1 MCRKINDREFQVQDD
16 INQVNKLLA
25 SELRRSDYLNLQSI
39 SALSLAK
46 IAYEMEKLNKER
58 KKYERKIQKSIQ
70 KWNHLS
76 YVRNRRMQ
84 GY

>member
-46 IAYEMEKLNKER
+46 IAYEMEKLS
-58 KKYERKIQKSIQ
+58 Q
-70 KWNHLS
+70 
-76 YVRNRRMQ
+76 
-84 GY
+84 

>member
-39 SALSLAK
+39 SAVSLAK
-46 IAYEMEKLNKER
+46 IAYEMCNKCR
-58 KKYERKIQKSIQ
+58 KRK
-70 KWNHLS
+70 
-76 YVRNRRMQ
+76 
-84 GY
+84 

>member
-25 SELRRSDYLNLQSI
+25 SELRRSDYLNFQSI

-46 IAYEMEKLNKER
+46 IAYEMEKL
-58 KKYERKIQKSIQ
+58 KI
-70 KWNHLS
+70 
-76 YVRNRRMQ
+76 
-84 GY
+84 

>member
-25 SELRRSDYLNLQSI
+25 SELRRSDCLNLQSI

-46 IAYEMEKLNKER
+46 IASEMEKLNATKE
-58 KKYERKIQKSIQ
+58 EQESEE
-70 KWNHLS
+70 
-76 YVRNRRMQ
+76 
-84 GY
+84 

>member
-25 SELRRSDYLNLQSI
+25 SELRRSDYLNLQNI

-46 IAYEMEKLNKER
+46 IAYEMEKLNAINAEKES
-58 KKYERKIQKSIQ
+58 EE
-70 KWNHLS
+70 
-76 YVRNRRMQ
+76 
-84 GY
+84 

>member
-46 IAYEMEKLNKER
+46 IAYEIEKLNAINAEKES
-58 KKYERKIQKSIQ
+58 EE
-70 KWNHLS
+70 
-76 YVRNRRMQ
+76 
-84 GY
+84 

>member
-25 SELRRSDYLNLQSI
+25 SELRRSDCLNLQSI

-46 IAYEMEKLNKER
+46 IAYEMEKLNATKE
-58 KKYERKIQKSIQ
+58 
-70 KWNHLS
+70 
-76 YVRNRRMQ
+76 
-84 GY
+84 

>member
-25 SELRRSDYLNLQSI
+25 SELRGSDYLNLQSI

-46 IAYEMEKLNKER
+46 IAYEMEKLNATNAEKES
-58 KKYERKIQKSIQ
+58 EE
-70 KWNHLS
+70 
-76 YVRNRRMQ
+76 
-84 GY
+84 

>member
-46 IAYEMEKLNKER
+46 IAYEMEKLNATKEE
-58 KKYERKIQKSIQ
+58 KESEVMYDNIRKILQRG
-70 KWNHLS
+70 
-76 YVRNRRMQ
+76 V
-84 GY
+84 

>member
-46 IAYEMEKLNKER
+46 IAYEMEKLNVTNAEKES
-58 KKYERKIQKSIQ
+58 EE
-70 KWNHLS
+70 
-76 YVRNRRMQ
+76 
-84 GY
+84 

>member
-25 SELRRSDYLNLQSI
+25 SELRRSDCLNLQSI

-46 IAYEMEKLNKER
+46 IAYEMKKLNATKE
-58 KKYERKIQKSIQ
+58 EQESEE
-70 KWNHLS
+70 
-76 YVRNRRMQ
+76 
-84 GY
+84 

>member
-46 IAYEMEKLNKER
+46 IAYEMEKLNAINAEKES
-58 KKYERKIQKSIQ
+58 EE
-70 KWNHLS
+70 
-76 YVRNRRMQ
+76 
-84 GY
+84 

>member
-25 SELRRSDYLNLQSI
+25 SELRKSDYLNLQSI

-46 IAYEMEKLNKER
+46 IAYEMEKLNATNAEKES
-58 KKYERKIQKSIQ
+58 EE
-70 KWNHLS
+70 
-76 YVRNRRMQ
+76 
-84 GY
+84 

>member
-16 INQVNKLLA
+16 INQVNKLLT

-46 IAYEMEKLNKER
+46 IAYEKEKKES
-58 KKYERKIQKSIQ
+58 EE
-70 KWNHLS
+70 
-76 YVRNRRMQ
+76 
-84 GY
+84 

>member
-46 IAYEMEKLNKER
+46 IAYEMEKLNATREEKESEVM
-58 KKYERKIQKSIQ
+58 YDNIRKILQRG
-70 KWNHLS
+70 
-76 YVRNRRMQ
+76 V
-84 GY
+84 

>member
-25 SELRRSDYLNLQSI
+25 SELRREGYLNFNSI

-46 IAYEMEKLNKER
+46 IAYEMEKLNATKE
-58 KKYERKIQKSIQ
+58 EESEE
-70 KWNHLS
+70 
-76 YVRNRRMQ
+76 
-84 GY
+84 

>member
-46 IAYEMEKLNKER
+46 IAYEKEKKES
-58 KKYERKIQKSIQ
+58 EE
-70 KWNHLS
+70 
-76 YVRNRRMQ
+76 
-84 GY
+84 

>member
-46 IAYEMEKLNKER
+46 IAYEMEKLNATKE
-58 KKYERKIQKSIQ
+58 EQESEE
-70 KWNHLS
+70 
-76 YVRNRRMQ
+76 
-84 GY
+84 

>member
-46 IAYEMEKLNKER
+46 IAYEMYNKCR
-58 KKYERKIQKSIQ
+58 KRK
-70 KWNHLS
+70 
-76 YVRNRRMQ
+76 
-84 GY
+84 

>member
-25 SELRRSDYLNLQSI
+25 SELRRSDYLNLRSI

-46 IAYEMEKLNKER
+46 IAYEMEKLNATKEE
-58 KKYERKIQKSIQ
+58 KESEE
-70 KWNHLS
+70 
-76 YVRNRRMQ
+76 
-84 GY
+84 